1 MNTKRII
8 DIILSLIIMIIT
20 SPLIIMIILAIK
32 LTSHGPIFHR
42 SERIGRNNKIY
53 LMLKFRTMII
63 ETPNIAT
70 HLLIEPNKYITK
82 IGVFLRKSSI
92 DEIPQLWNIIKGEM
106 TFVGPR
112 PALYNQTDLIL
123 LRNNEGIHILTPGLT
138 GWAQVNGRDELT
150 IIEKIKFDK
159 EYLEKKNNYFDL
171 YIMTKTV
178 IQVLFKDG
186 IKH

>member
-1 MNTKRII
+1 M
-8 DIILSLIIMIIT
+8 
-20 SPLIIMIILAIK
+20 LAIK

-42 SERIGRNNKIY
+42 SERIGRNNKIF

-70 HLLIEPNKYITK
+70 HLLIDQTKYITK
-82 IGVFLRKSSI
+82 LGAILRKSSI

-123 LRNNEGIHILTPGLT
+123 LRNNVGIHLLTPGLT

-171 YIMTKTV
+171 YIIIKTV
-178 IQVLFKDG
+178 IRVLRKDG